1 MIRLAIAL
9 TLVLA
14 GTASAAEWKRLP
26 GPTPTDHGR
35 AVFESRCAIC
45 HGTDPDA
52 AGTNSLAV
60 KYGKDKPALLEQRR
74 DLKPETV
81 KFFVRKGAGM
91 MPFFR
96 KTEVS
101 DAELEALAA
110 YLSRKR

>member
-1 MIRLAIAL
+1 MSRL
-9 TLVLA
+9 LVLA
-14 GTASAAEWKRLP
+14 LILAAGPAAASEWKRLP
-26 GPTPTDHGR
+26 GPAPAERGR
-35 AVFESRCAIC
+35 AVFESRCAAC
-45 HGTDPDA
+45 HGAEPDA

-101 DAELEALAA
+101 DAELEDLAA
-110 YLSRKR
+110 WLSRKR